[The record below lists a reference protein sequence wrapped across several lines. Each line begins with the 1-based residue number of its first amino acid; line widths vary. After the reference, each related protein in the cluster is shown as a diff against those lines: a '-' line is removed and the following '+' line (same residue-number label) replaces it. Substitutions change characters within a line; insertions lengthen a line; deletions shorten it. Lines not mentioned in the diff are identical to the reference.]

1 MLGLETCT
9 LAGAS
14 PTAVSNAVAI
24 QLRWQI
30 RSVVVLHLGAATT
43 TLVSLGIA
51 V

>member
-30 RSVVVLHLGAATT
+30 RSVVVLHLGAETATP
-43 TLVSLGIA
+43 LSG
-51 V
+51 